1 MQIFVLCSISISN
14 AAFQYL
20 TNSFKVN
27 QGIHR
32 LHLVG
37 KNFRMADHMADS
49 LKVNTTLVAVHL
61 RHFGSMDN
69 ECAKSLAN
77 AIIVIYMVEQI
88 PQYRKCRQLV
98 ASVISS

>member
-1 MQIFVLCSISISN
+1 
-14 AAFQYL
+14 
-20 TNSFKVN
+20 
-27 QGIHR
+27 
-32 LHLVG
+32 
-37 KNFRMADHMADS
+37 MADMADS